1 MKTRNITF
9 ILALLTLC
17 ACQSNQKKYAVG
29 VSQCSDD
36 IWRDKQN
43 QELITA
49 AFFHD
54 DIELRFANAKDNSEQ
69 QIQQIDS
76 LVESGIDLLIVAPNQ
91 MSEVTPAIDRA
102 YDKGIPVIVFER
114 KTNSHKYTAY
124 VGADN
129 YQMGHTMGE
138 YVCQR
143 LGGQGKVM
151 VVTGLKG
158 SSPAIDRHNGF
169 RDAVKRHEG
178 IDIVATLQGDW
189 TKETAYAMVKEWL
202 KTHPQEQIDMVFGM
216 NDRTAMGARQAFEEQ
231 NRELPLFCG
240 VDGLPGDNG
249 GIAQVRDSLLD
260 ATFIYPTSGEKLLE
274 VADDILHGRKFEKET
289 ALSSAI
295 VTSNKADVLLMES
308 EEVVRESKNLQRLH
322 EKASEYL
329 ERMSSQRIFIILAV
343 AVILLL
349 LLLIAITYFYQVQKA
364 RMAEERRGMERERLD
379 FYTRVSHE
387 LRTPLTLIEGP
398 LEELATGTDINNAQP
413 ESRRLFEILRKN
425 THNLT
430 AIINKMLN
438 VQECNEIWSNTE
450 NQQQQIA
457 EASEIPESA
466 DEGHKQEG
474 DMEQT
479 TVLII
484 DDNADLRLYL
494 RTILQDHY
502 RVTEA
507 ANGEEGLK
515 VAREQIPDIIVS
527 DVMMPVMNGLECCQR
542 LKTDILTSHVP
553 VILLTARALN
563 KHQIEGYR
571 CGADAYLTKPFA
583 KEVLLARIDN
593 LLTGRQYL
601 RNLWDSQQKE
611 SESAV
616 TEVQQQKKDAD
627 YTAPMPAP
635 SSDNKD
641 DNDPFMDKLK
651 EVIERHINETDLSVE
666 DICTEMQLSRV
677 QLYRKVKALT
687 GTSPVDLIRKARLA
701 KAHKML
707 TETTLSISEIAYQT
721 GFTSPSY
728 FNKCFR
734 DEYGTTPGALRE

>member
-430 AIINKMLN
+430 AIINKMLD
-438 VQECNEIWSNTE
+438 VQVGKDIWSDTEDPQRQMTEITTTSNTT
-450 NQQQQIA
+450 
-457 EASEIPESA
+457 
-466 DEGHKQEG
+466 DEEQRQEG
-474 DMEQT
+474 DIEQT

-484 DDNADLRLYL
+484 DDNADLRQYL
-494 RTILQDHY
+494 RTILQAHY
-502 RVTEA
+502 TVIEA

-527 DVMMPVMNGLECCQR
+527 DVMMPVMNGLECCQH

-601 RNLWDSQQKE
+601 RNLWDSQRKE

-616 TEVQQQKKDAD
+616 TEVQQQRKDAD

-666 DICTEMQLSRV
+666 DISTEMQLSRV

>member
-151 VVTGLKG
+151 VETGLKG

-202 KTHPQEQIDMVFGM
+202 KAHPQEQIDMVFGM

-349 LLLIAITYFYQVQKA
+349 LLIAITYFYQVQKA

-438 VQECNEIWSNTE
+438 VQEGKEIWSDTEDPQRQMTEITTTSNTT
-450 NQQQQIA
+450 
-457 EASEIPESA
+457 
-466 DEGHKQEG
+466 DEEQRQEG
-474 DMEQT
+474 DIEQT

-627 YTAPMPAP
+627 NTAPMPAP

-666 DICTEMQLSRV
+666 DISTEMQLSRV
-677 QLYRKVKALT
+677 QLYRKVKAMT

>member
-349 LLLIAITYFYQVQKA
+349 LLLISITYFYQVQKA

-430 AIINKMLN
+430 AIINKMLD
-438 VQECNEIWSNTE
+438 VQVGKDIWSDTEDPQRQMTEITTTSNTT
-450 NQQQQIA
+450 
-457 EASEIPESA
+457 
-466 DEGHKQEG
+466 DEEQRQDG
-474 DMEQT
+474 DIEQT

-484 DDNADLRLYL
+484 DDNADLRQYL
-494 RTILQDHY
+494 RTILQAHY
-502 RVTEA
+502 TVIEA

-527 DVMMPVMNGLECCQR
+527 DVMMPVMNGLECCQH

-616 TEVQQQKKDAD
+616 TEVQQQRKDAD

-666 DICTEMQLSRV
+666 DISTEMQLSRV

>member
-54 DIELRFANAKDNSEQ
+54 DIELRFANANDNSEQ

-76 LVESGIDLLIVAPNQ
+76 LVENGIDLLIVAPNQ

-189 TKETAYAMVKEWL
+189 TKETAYAKVKEWL

-430 AIINKMLN
+430 AIINKMLD
-438 VQECNEIWSNTE
+438 VQVGKEIWSNTE

-484 DDNADLRLYL
+484 DDNADLRQYL
-494 RTILQDHY
+494 RTILQAHY
-502 RVTEA
+502 TVIEA

-527 DVMMPVMNGLECCQR
+527 DVMMPVMNGLECCQH

-616 TEVQQQKKDAD
+616 TEVQQQRKDAD

-666 DICTEMQLSRV
+666 DISTEMQLSRV

>member
-76 LVESGIDLLIVAPNQ
+76 LVENGIDLLIVAPNQ

-430 AIINKMLN
+430 AIINKMLD
-438 VQECNEIWSNTE
+438 VQVGKDIWSDTEDPQRQMTEITTTSNTT
-450 NQQQQIA
+450 
-457 EASEIPESA
+457 
-466 DEGHKQEG
+466 DEEQRQEG
-474 DMEQT
+474 DIEQT

-484 DDNADLRLYL
+484 DDNADLRQYL
-494 RTILQDHY
+494 RTILQAHY
-502 RVTEA
+502 TVIEA

-527 DVMMPVMNGLECCQR
+527 DVMMPVMNGLECCQH

-601 RNLWDSQQKE
+601 RNLWDSQRKE

-616 TEVQQQKKDAD
+616 TEVQQQRKDAD

-666 DICTEMQLSRV
+666 DISTEMQLSRV